1 LANTTRIAA
10 AVIGAL
16 SGLTGAYHGYNEWLQ
31 GLTVPGG
38 ILINAIGPP
47 CQGNGCFPAM
57 TVIPNFYY
65 TGLIAIAVSAI
76 LLIWA
81 VGFVGGRKGGLIL
94 ILLSIAQ
101 LLVGGGFLPPL
112 LGIIAGIVG
121 TRIKTSQP
129 LAGS

>member
-1 LANTTRIAA
+1 LASTARIAA
-10 AVIGAL
+10 AVIGVL
-16 SGLTGAYHGYNEWLQ
+16 SGLIGAYHGYNETLQ
-31 GLTVPGG
+31 GNTVPGG

-47 CQGNGCFPAM
+47 CQGNSCLPAM

-65 TGLIAIAVSAI
+65 SGLLAIAVSAI

-81 VGFVGGRKGGLIL
+81 AGFVRGRKGGLIL
-94 ILLSIAQ
+94 IVLSIVQ

-112 LGIIAGIVG
+112 LGIIGGTIG
-121 TRIKTSQP
+121 TRIKTSQT